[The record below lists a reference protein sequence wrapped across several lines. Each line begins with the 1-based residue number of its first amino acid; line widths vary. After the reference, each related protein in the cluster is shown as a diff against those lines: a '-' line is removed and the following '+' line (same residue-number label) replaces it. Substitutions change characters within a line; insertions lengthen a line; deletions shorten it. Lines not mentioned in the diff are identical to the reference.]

1 MYLLSLRRVCV
12 RVSIWMDRAILKRL
26 FRKRV
31 TESMATAAA
40 TARAVG
46 SASSR
51 RLGALTTTRFGFGA
65 YRIGDEVR
73 VERER
78 EKEAV

>member
-1 MYLLSLRRVCV
+1 
-12 RVSIWMDRAILKRL
+12 
-26 FRKRV
+26 
-31 TESMATAAA
+31 MATAAA